1 MYTEF
6 SGGKEYD
13 NLYCIGEFKKSEI
26 KVNEDALLEHEHLKQ
41 NLLSTIKINAISHN
55 TVTAFVHHVPKYLD
69 VIVSDTRIINNDII
83 GFTETQ
89 IKLKRSSSTCKII
102 ETLVFCNINFN
113 SNENKFLSLAY
124 GCRNDVAVLI
134 HLIQIVS

>member
-41 NLLSTIKINAISHN
+41 NLFSTIKKKCCFIRYSH
-55 TVTAFVHHVPKYLD
+55 
-69 VIVSDTRIINNDII
+69 
-83 GFTETQ
+83 
-89 IKLKRSSSTCKII
+89 SSCS
-102 ETLVFCNINFN
+102 
-113 SNENKFLSLAY
+113 
-124 GCRNDVAVLI
+124 
-134 HLIQIVS
+134 